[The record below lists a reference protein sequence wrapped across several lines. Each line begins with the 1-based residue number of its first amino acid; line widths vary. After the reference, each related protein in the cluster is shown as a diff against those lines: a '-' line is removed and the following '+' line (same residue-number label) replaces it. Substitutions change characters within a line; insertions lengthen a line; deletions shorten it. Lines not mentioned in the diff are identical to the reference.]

1 MVEKVSGRRPYVREV
16 PKTHWFLRHPRYL
29 RYMVR
34 EITCI
39 FIGAYTLICA
49 VGIVRLSQGEAAY
62 EAFLEAFR
70 SPVSVVFHVAALI
83 FAVYHSATWFNLTP
97 KALPVQL
104 GEDFLPDAVIAGAH
118 YAGWAIL
125 SIVIL
130 FLAGV
135 F

>member
-16 PKTHWFLRHPRYL
+16 PKTHWFLRRPRYM
-29 RYMVR
+29 RYMAR

-39 FIGAYTLICA
+39 FIGVYTFIWV

-62 EAFLEAFR
+62 QAFLQALKTPA
-70 SPVSVVFHVAALI
+70 SMVFHIAALV
-83 FAVYHSATWFNLTP
+83 FAIYHSVTWFNLTP

-104 GEDFLPDAVIAGAH
+104 GEDFVPDGVIAGAH
-118 YAGWAIL
+118 YAAWIVL
-125 SIVIL
+125 SLVIL
-130 FLAGV
+130 LLAGA

>member
-16 PKTHWFLRHPRYL
+16 PRTHWFLRHPRYL

-39 FIGAYTLICA
+39 FIGAYTLICV

-62 EAFLEAFR
+62 DAFLEALR
-70 SPVSVVFHVAALI
+70 SPASVVFHVAALI
-83 FAVYHSATWFNLTP
+83 LSVYHSVTWFNLTP
-97 KALPVQL
+97 KALPVQV
-104 GEDFLPDAVIAGAH
+104 GEDFLPNAAIAGAH

-125 SIVIL
+125 SILVL